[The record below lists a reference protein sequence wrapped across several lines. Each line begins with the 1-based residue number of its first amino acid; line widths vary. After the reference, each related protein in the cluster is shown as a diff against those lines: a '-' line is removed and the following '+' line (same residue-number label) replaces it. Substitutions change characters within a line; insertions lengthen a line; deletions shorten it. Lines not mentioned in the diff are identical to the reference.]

1 MPQPMRGI
9 GGRHLM
15 KIRCPVCNTAYDIPE
30 EKFSKPLVKAV
41 CKQCSTKM
49 IIDRESKTVEPVSTA
64 DSQISGETKELVSS
78 PEISENVSKET
89 TASERGL
96 SESPPSQIPDSVMR
110 MSPPYPKHRD
120 ALIIG
125 IVAVFLIIVVAVGYL
140 LLGRTQTAFREFAQ
154 SPIHY
159 LTRFI
164 NGYETFKVCE
174 SYLRRNQNLFR
185 GLGRE
190 LRFTVVREEIRV
202 LKGDKTAR
210 LLVKAKG
217 RSGTQ
222 NVLFQ
227 LKKRQGRWRIFYV
240 GIELPNGQYETLYP
254 KQRS

>member
-1 MPQPMRGI
+1 
-9 GGRHLM
+9 M
-15 KIRCPVCNTAYDIPE
+15 KIHCPVCNRAYDIPE
-30 EKFSKPLVKAV
+30 EKFSKSLVKAV
-41 CKQCSTKM
+41 CKQCGTKM
-49 IIDRESKTVEPVSTA
+49 IIDRDAKTVKPLSTGH
-64 DSQISGETKELVSS
+64 SQISGETQELESS
-78 PEISENVSKET
+78 PEIAENVSKAPN
-89 TASERGL
+89 ASERGP
-96 SESPPSQIPDSVMR
+96 SESPPSQIPETVMR

-125 IVAVFLIIVVAVGYL
+125 AVAVFLIIVVAVGYI
-140 LLGRTQTAFREFAQ
+140 LLGHTQTALREFTQ
-154 SPIHY
+154 NPIHY
-159 LTRFI
+159 LTRFV
-164 NGYETFKVCE
+164 NGYETYKVCE
-174 SYLRRNQNLFR
+174 SYLRRNQKLFR

-202 LKGDKTAR
+202 LKGEKTAR

-254 KQRS
+254 KKRT